1 MDLTFDA
8 LNAAQLSSRL
18 LHWDADDGNGFGF
31 GDGFGI
37 RREAQVPLSAD
48 SYAQDEIEGD
58 EILRLSFSTPV
69 NLLGFNVTD
78 MFRERELGPFGE
90 SPLTGCFVNGPDC
103 YNEEGSYSVDGGAT
117 WVTFFADPTQ
127 FRVLANFG
135 VTNGV
140 QDIAVNALNV
150 SSVLFRAPGRTG
162 TIAEGNFR
170 LNEYSL
176 AGIRLDQQFD
186 APVPEP
192 ASLVLMGSG
201 LLGIVGVIRRR
212 KTQQSNASAPEV
224 L

>member
-1 MDLTFDA
+1 MKLRAGIQFA
-8 LNAAQLSSRL
+8 LFL
-18 LHWDADDGNGFGF
+18 
-31 GDGFGI
+31 
-37 RREAQVPLSAD
+37 
-48 SYAQDEIEGD
+48 
-58 EILRLSFSTPV
+58 
-69 NLLGFNVTD
+69 
-78 MFRERELGPFGE
+78 PFQCNRDQQA
-90 SPLTGCFVNGPDC
+90 P
-103 YNEEGSYSVDGGAT
+103 AK
-117 WVTFFADPTQ
+117 
-127 FRVLANFG
+127 ANFG

-224 L
+224 LSSGCVASR